1 MHGLRCLCHPRWLGR
16 VFSTWQPVVYRLGV
30 AAGRGQAFPMTSK
43 RSWNPWGRRGV
54 AAVGAAAVGTALVLA
69 LASPADAVVPS
80 RNAWRGTYLVTL
92 DTQPV
97 PQKDIGA
104 VVAKSSLKNP
114 KTNYGVDAYTV
125 LYGTVDADGLPTVA
139 SGLVVLPRNG
149 GGTVSPLVFE
159 HGTRTARTG
168 VATRD
173 KANDDWYTALLIGST
188 GYAAVAPDYL
198 GLGYGPG
205 YHPYLNAATETSAS
219 LDLLRAARTVAAQHG
234 RELDAN
240 VRVTGF
246 SQGGQAA
253 MALAKALRSGA
264 DPRLRLAGVATISGP
279 FDVQYAE
286 IPAGLAT
293 RTLDQPDTSFYLA
306 YATVSMNRLFHIYR
320 DPSEVFKAPY
330 DKTVESL
337 FDGTHEEPSIFRALP
352 PNPDDLLTESYRQQL
367 LDPHG
372 QLLKAFQASDGTC
385 AGWRPDVPVQL
396 FAASG
401 DEQVAFA
408 NSQNC
413 QQQLRAS
420 GADVPL
426 VDLGGI
432 HHFDTRDQ
440 AVSMVLDWFAHQ
452 H

>member
-1 MHGLRCLCHPRWLGR
+1 MIA
-16 VFSTWQPVVYRLGV
+16 V
-30 AAGRGQAFPMTSK
+30 AA
-43 RSWNPWGRRGV
+43 
-54 AAVGAAAVGTALVLA
+54 AAMGAALVLA
-69 LASPADAVVPS
+69 TASPAVADTAVPT
-80 RNAWRGTYLVTL
+80 RNAWRGTYLATL
-92 DTQPV
+92 DTQSV

-104 VVAKSSLKNP
+104 VVARSSLVNP

-125 LYGTVDADGLPTVA
+125 LYGTVDTNGFPTVA

-149 GGTVSPLVFE
+149 GGAVSPLVFE
-159 HGTRTARTG
+159 HGTRSARAG

-173 KANDDWYTALLIGST
+173 ETNADRYTALLIGST

-219 LDLLRAARTVAAQHG
+219 LDLLRAARTLAARHG

-279 FDVQYAE
+279 FDIQYAE
-286 IPAGLAT
+286 IPAGLVT
-293 RTLDQPDTSFYLA
+293 RTLDQPGTAFYLA
-306 YATVSMNRLFHIYR
+306 YATVSMNRLFHVYR

-337 FDGTHEEPSIFRALP
+337 FDGTHEEPEIFRALP
-352 PNPDDLLTESYRQQL
+352 ANPDDLLTDDYRRRL
-367 LDPHG
+367 LNPRG
-372 QLLKAFQASDGTC
+372 QLLQAFQASDGTC
-385 AGWRPDVPVQL
+385 AGWRPDVPVRL

-413 QQQLRAS
+413 RQQLHAS

-426 VDLGGI
+426 VNLGDI
-432 HHFDTRDQ
+432 HHFDTRDR
-440 AVSMVLDWFAHQ
+440 AVPMMLDWFTHQ